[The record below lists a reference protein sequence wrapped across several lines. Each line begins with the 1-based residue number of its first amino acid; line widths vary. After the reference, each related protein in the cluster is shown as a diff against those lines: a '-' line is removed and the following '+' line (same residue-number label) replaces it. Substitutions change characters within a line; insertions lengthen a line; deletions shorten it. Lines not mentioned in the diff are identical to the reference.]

1 MTRCA
6 AVCGRL
12 RCANRPYVVW
22 ALPSISRL
30 AALVMTTSPY
40 FPPDFTLA
48 SHSLIF
54 PSQIPSIFCPLI
66 NGPACHRGG
75 EGPVR
80 GEQDDEIVDQIRVGR
95 GLDTGG
101 ELLGRQCAGGGD
113 APWPG
118 WRLTG
123 ADSRLGCGS
132 PDGRPFLVS
141 GEFAVDCCREWYLR
155 ALIPPS

>member
-1 MTRCA
+1 M
-6 AVCGRL
+6 
-12 RCANRPYVVW
+12 
-22 ALPSISRL
+22 
-30 AALVMTTSPY
+30 
-40 FPPDFTLA
+40 
-48 SHSLIF
+48 
-54 PSQIPSIFCPLI
+54 
-66 NGPACHRGG
+66 
-75 EGPVR
+75 R